1 MLVLSRKLGEK
12 IKIGDDI
19 TLIVVD
25 ISHNK
30 IRLGI
35 EAPKSTS
42 VFREELTKAKSN
54 QEVSDPTSAR

>member
-1 MLVLSRKLGEK
+1 MLVLSRKIGEK

-35 EAPKSTS
+35 EAPKSIS
-42 VFREELTKAKSN
+42 VFREELIKAKSS
-54 QEVSDPTSAR
+54 QAVSDPTSAQ